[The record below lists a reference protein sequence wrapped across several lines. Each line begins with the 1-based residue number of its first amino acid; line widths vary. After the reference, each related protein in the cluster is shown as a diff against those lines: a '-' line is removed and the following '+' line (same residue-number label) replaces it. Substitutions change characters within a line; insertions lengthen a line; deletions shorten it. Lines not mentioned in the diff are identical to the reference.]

1 MDTTFSA
8 IANNIK
14 TRRTIKPSTMNG
26 NKIPNGH
33 IASILELADW
43 APTHGLTEPWR
54 FIVFETPTEF
64 CAQHAEIYKQA
75 NPGESFNPT
84 TYTNLTN
91 QGNNASHVVIAIMK
105 RGDLPKIPVFEEVIS
120 ASCAVQNLLLGAT
133 ALNIGAFWSTGGM
146 ALKPAFAEHFG
157 LGAEDQVLGVLYLG
171 YTDQQPEG
179 KRNTPI
185 AEKITWQK

>member
-1 MDTTFSA
+1 
-8 IANNIK
+8 
-14 TRRTIKPSTMNG
+14 MNG

-33 IASILELADW
+33 VASILELADW

-54 FIVFETPTEF
+54 FIVYETPTEF
-64 CAQHAEIYKQA
+64 CAQHAEIYKEA

-105 RGDLPKIPVFEEVIS
+105 RGELTKIPALEEVIS

-146 ALKPAFAEHFG
+146 TLKPAFAKHFG
-157 LGAEDQVLGVLYLG
+157 LGNEDQVLGVLYLG

-179 KRNTPI
+179 KRNIPVE
-185 AEKITWQK
+185 EKITWKK

>member
-14 TRRTIKPSTMNG
+14 ARRTIKPSTMNG

-33 IASILELADW
+33 VASILELADW

-54 FIVFETPTEF
+54 FIVYETPTEF
-64 CAQHAEIYKQA
+64 CAQHAEIYKEA

-84 TYTNLTN
+84 TYANLTN

-105 RGDLPKIPVFEEVIS
+105 RGELTKIPALEEVIS

-146 ALKPAFAEHFG
+146 ASKPAFAKHFG
-157 LGAEDQVLGVLYLG
+157 LGDEDQVLGVLYLG

-179 KRNTPI
+179 KRNIPVE
-185 AEKITWQK
+185 EKITWKK

>member
-14 TRRTIKPSTMNG
+14 NRRTIKPSTMNG

-33 IASILELADW
+33 VASILELADW

-54 FIVFETPTEF
+54 FIVYETPAEF
-64 CAQHAEIYKQA
+64 CAQHAEIYKEA

-105 RGDLPKIPVFEEVIS
+105 RGDLPKIPPFEEIAAS
-120 ASCAVQNLLLGAT
+120 SCAIQNMLLGAT
-133 ALNIGAFWSTGGM
+133 ALNIASFWSTCGM
-146 ALKPAFAEHFG
+146 ALKPFFKEFLGFG
-157 LGAEDQVLGVLYLG
+157 EDDNIMGILYFG
-171 YTDQQPEG
+171 YADEYPEG
-179 KRNTPI
+179 KRNTEI
-185 AEKITWQK
+185 EEKINWVK

>member
-14 TRRTIKPSTMNG
+14 NRRTIKPSTMNG

-33 IASILELADW
+33 VASILELADW

-54 FIVFETPTEF
+54 FIVYETPTEF
-64 CAQHAEIYKQA
+64 CAQHAEIYKEA

-105 RGDLPKIPVFEEVIS
+105 RGELTKIPALEEVIS

-146 ALKPAFAEHFG
+146 ALKPAFAKYFG
-157 LGAEDQVLGVLYLG
+157 LGEEDQVLGVLYLG

-179 KRNTPI
+179 KRNIPVE
-185 AEKITWQK
+185 EKITWKK